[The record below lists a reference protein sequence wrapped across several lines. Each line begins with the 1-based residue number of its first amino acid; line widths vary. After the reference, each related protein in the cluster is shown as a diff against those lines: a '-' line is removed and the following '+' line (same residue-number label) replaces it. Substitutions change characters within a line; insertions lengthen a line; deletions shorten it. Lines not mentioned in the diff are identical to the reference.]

1 MSLRWWFASRSTWS
15 SKWFCIYNDIA
26 ITAQYLAKEYN
37 QRVLI
42 IDTDAHHGDGTQWS
56 FYADNHV
63 TTYSIHETGKFLFP
77 GSGHYTERGEDIGYG
92 HTVNVPLEPYTED
105 ASFLECFKLTVEPV
119 VKSFKPDII
128 LSVNGVDIHYRI
140 H

>member
-1 MSLRWWFASRSTWS
+1 MSGKVLNGCHLGGGLHHAQPGRASG
-15 SKWFCIYNDIA
+15 FCIYNDIA

-42 IDTDAHHGDGTQWS
+42 IDTDAHHGDGTRWTSMPITMLLLILSMKTRES
-56 FYADNHV
+56 F
-63 TTYSIHETGKFLFP
+63 FP

-119 VKSFKPDII
+119 VKSFKI
-128 LSVNGVDIHYRI
+128 
-140 H
+140 

>member
-1 MSLRWWFASRSTWS
+1 MVNLSICTAIVPQLLEALNFSRSYYVRQSIKWLSLRWWFASRSTWS
-15 SKWFCIYNDIA
+15 CKWFCIYNDIA

-63 TTYSIHETGKFLFP
+63 TTYSIHETGKFL
-77 GSGHYTERGEDIGYG
+77 SQALVTIL
-92 HTVNVPLEPYTED
+92 N
-105 ASFLECFKLTVEPV
+105 A
-119 VKSFKPDII
+119 VKISAMDT
-128 LSVNGVDIHYRI
+128 L
-140 H
+140 